1 MTGRTRQILARLPA
15 HLEPARPGK
24 VLSAV
29 VDALAQDLD
38 VLAARLAAVRRA
50 HRLGEAD
57 EIADL
62 LRIGALH
69 GISAG
74 EVELLFMRFARA
86 QKLMVD
92 VEKAA
97 GPARDAAAEALIA
110 LWPVPAAE
118 PRLPLYAP
126 AGGGDPAAARARLLE
141 HATAALR
148 YDRLTAALR
157 ARIGAICRLHTQGNG
172 TVQAVMAGAA
182 NALDL
187 EIGPVIHSDDR
198 FWHASPVH
206 DRLRLTR
213 PVEVTSDGV
222 TSETAVPFDPAQEVI
237 GIEENPW
244 YRASTDIIGRSHG
257 ELWSVI
263 RRGFEHAV
271 ARIHITG
278 VERGR
283 TIGPM
288 LVNRDEGRGI
298 GYLGTVPDGKTLVFT
313 EEGRALLDGAD
324 VTSSAYAWEGGCFAD
339 AGGAT
344 GELDFVFDGGTR
356 PAGMRAAAFV
366 TTTPPNAL
374 DCEAVHPHA
383 DVTLPMPGIGLGETR
398 FAFFV
403 QEAHFN
409 SLEGTPAAIRLVTPR
424 TRAAFHEASV
434 FAPAAG
440 EAHQAV
446 ADLSLSWMERR
457 AFHARLLIPAR
468 FRGFED
474 DPEAAEIRRRVA
486 VAVERFRPAGVELVV
501 EFVDDRWV
509 LGGSVLRT
517 GDPVDLIE
525 QLQSGMVLWE
535 APAG

>member
-1 MTGRTRQILARLPA
+1 MTARTRQILARLPS

-57 EIADL
+57 EIVDL

-69 GISAG
+69 GISAA
-74 EVELLFMRFARA
+74 EVELLFMRFARVR
-86 QKLMVD
+86 KLMVD

-97 GPARDAAAEALIA
+97 GPDRDAAAEALIA

-126 AGGGDPAAARARLLE
+126 VGGGDLAAARARLLE

-148 YDRLTAALR
+148 YDRLTAALQ
-157 ARIGAICRLHTQGNG
+157 ARIGAICMLHAQGNG
-172 TVQAVMAGAA
+172 TVQSVMAGAA

-198 FWHASPVH
+198 FWHAAPVH

-213 PVEVTSDGV
+213 PVEVIGSDGG

-244 YRASTDIIGRSHG
+244 YRASTDITGRSHG

-298 GYLGTVPDGKTLVFT
+298 GYVGTVPDGDTLVFT

-356 PAGMRAAAFV
+356 PAGMLAAWFV
-366 TTTPPNAL
+366 TATPPNAL
-374 DCEAVHPHA
+374 DREAVRPHA

-409 SLEGTPAAIRLVTPR
+409 SLEGAPAAIRLVVPR
-424 TRAAFHEASV
+424 TRAAFHDASV
-434 FAPAAG
+434 LAPAG
-440 EAHQAV
+440 EPRTAA
-446 ADLSLSWMERR
+446 ADVSLSWMERR

-468 FRGFED
+468 FRGFEG
-474 DPEAAEIRRRVA
+474 DPEATEVRRRVA
-486 VAVERFRPAGVELVV
+486 AAVERFRPVGVELVI

-509 LGGSVLRT
+509 LGGSVLHA
-517 GDPVDLIE
+517 GDPGNLIE